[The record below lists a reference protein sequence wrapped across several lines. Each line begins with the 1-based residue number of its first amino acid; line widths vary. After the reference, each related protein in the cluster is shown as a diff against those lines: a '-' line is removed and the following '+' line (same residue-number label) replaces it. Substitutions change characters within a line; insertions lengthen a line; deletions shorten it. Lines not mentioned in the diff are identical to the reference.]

1 MERKQKAFGVID
13 AHQEELIE
21 LSDRIFDHPEI
32 GLQEYQACQWLT
44 DYLERNGFAV
54 ERGVGGMETAFRA
67 VYQQGNG
74 GPSFGLLCEYDAL
87 EKQGHACGHH
97 LQGPCIIGAAMA
109 IQQAVKDKPY
119 RLVVYGTPAEENYSG
134 KITMIQNGCF
144 QDIDIALMMHMDGTT
159 RVDVKSLANIK
170 YSVIFHGVSAHAG
183 RRPEDGKSALDGL
196 LLSFQGIE
204 FMREHVID
212 DVRMHYTVV
221 DAGGPANVV
230 PARAEGSFVLRSY
243 GDSNVMKF
251 DIVSNTFEIEKRHWS
266 VMAAFVAG
274 IVVMIFGCIKYGW
287 SLSTTSIVFIWLALV
302 AGLIYGYTPSQ
313 ICEYFVKGSKNM
325 VNSALLVGI
334 GAAAAIMLDDAHAL
348 DTVVMSLSSSLN
360 VLPQILRGPA
370 MFIMNMIINFFISS
384 ASGQA
389 AVVMPIFTPVSDLV
403 GVSRQ
408 SSVLAFK
415 LGDSLSNY
423 VYPNVSSTMGF
434 IGAAGITYDKWMKF
448 MGKLFLIWV
457 LISVVLMMVCQVI
470 GYA

>member
-144 QDIDIALMMHMDGTT
+144 QDIDIALMMHMDGAT

-243 GDSNVMKF
+243 DVEYLKDVDRRFRNIMQGAALMTDTTVEIKDLGFTHNKIPVLVLNDLLMKNARLVDAPQIAPPRAKTGSTDFSNVMTLVPSSC
-251 DIVSNTFEIEKRHWS
+251 IR
-266 VMAAFVAG
+266 MAFVPITVGPHSQGYYDEGKTKAAHDG
-274 IVVMIFGCIKYGW
+274 MLKGAKILAATMCDILEDPALMDQIKEEFAQNQRDKNYNK
-287 SLSTTSIVFIWLALV
+287 
-302 AGLIYGYTPSQ
+302 Y
-313 ICEYFVKGSKNM
+313 KGDFS
-325 VNSALLVGI
+325 
-334 GAAAAIMLDDAHAL
+334 
-348 DTVVMSLSSSLN
+348 
-360 VLPQILRGPA
+360 
-370 MFIMNMIINFFISS
+370 
-384 ASGQA
+384 
-389 AVVMPIFTPVSDLV
+389 
-403 GVSRQ
+403 
-408 SSVLAFK
+408 
-415 LGDSLSNY
+415 
-423 VYPNVSSTMGF
+423 
-434 IGAAGITYDKWMKF
+434 
-448 MGKLFLIWV
+448 
-457 LISVVLMMVCQVI
+457 
-470 GYA
+470 